1 MIKRYDYDIFFIRL
15 FRGEDMLK
23 RMINKKLIIT
33 SAALFALFLIYLV
46 PKDTFYQVKDADSKV
61 SYVDAEVNTEEIY
74 LLNHKNMLGRTKI
87 VWNKPSEDISTKA
100 KFIVESLILDGP
112 NSSSI
117 PNGFRAII
125 PSDTKV
131 NGVTYDNSVLK
142 INFSKELLDIK
153 EELEEKMI
161 EAIVY
166 SVTAI
171 DGVDNVIL
179 YVDNK
184 ILTFL
189 PKTKTS
195 LPSTLNRSIGINK
208 EYDFT
213 KPNDINQVTVYYVDE
228 WEGNQY
234 YVPVTKYVN
243 DDREKIKIIIDEL
256 TSTSSYHS
264 NLMSYLNSNTEVLNV
279 TTNDDIMELD
289 FNSYIFQDSEDK
301 NILEEV
307 IYTISL
313 SVQDNYD
320 VSEVVFKVNEEE
332 ICKTVLKSIE

>member
-1 MIKRYDYDIFFIRL
+1 
-15 FRGEDMLK
+15 MLK
-23 RMINKKLIIT
+23 KMINKKLAIT

-46 PKDTFYQVKDADSKV
+46 PKDSLYQMKDAPSKV
-61 SYVDAEVNTEEIY
+61 SYVDAQINTEEVY
-74 LLNHKNMLGRTKI
+74 LLNHHNLLGRTKI
-87 VWNKPSEDISTKA
+87 VCNKPSNDIIKRA
-100 KFIVESLILDGP
+100 QFIVESLILDGP

-117 PNGFRAII
+117 PSGFRAII
-125 PSDTKV
+125 PSGTKV
-131 NGVTYDNSVLK
+131 NGISYDNRVLK
-142 INFSKELLDIK
+142 INFSKELLEVN

-166 SVTAI
+166 SVTTI

-213 KPNDINQVTVYYVDE
+213 KLDNINQVTVYYVDK
-228 WEGNQY
+228 WDDNFY

-243 DDREKIKIIIDEL
+243 DDREKVKIIIDEL

-264 NLMSYLNSNTEVLNV
+264 DLMSFLNSNTEILNV
-279 TTNDDIMELD
+279 TTTDDIMELN

-307 IYTISL
+307 IHTISL
-313 SVQDNYD
+313 SIKDNYD

-332 ICKTVLKSIE
+332 ICKSVLKSIE

>member
-1 MIKRYDYDIFFIRL
+1 
-15 FRGEDMLK
+15 MLK
-23 RMINKKLIIT
+23 KMINKKLAIT

-46 PKDTFYQVKDADSKV
+46 PKDSLYQMKDAPSKV
-61 SYVDAEVNTEEIY
+61 SYVDAQVNTEEVY
-74 LLNHKNMLGRTKI
+74 LLNHHNLLGRTKI
-87 VWNKPSEDISTKA
+87 VCNKPSNDIIKRA
-100 KFIVESLILDGP
+100 QFIVESLILDGP

-117 PNGFRAII
+117 PSGFRAII
-125 PSDTKV
+125 PSGTKV
-131 NGVTYDNSVLK
+131 NGISYDNRVLK
-142 INFSKELLDIK
+142 INFSKELLEIN

-166 SVTAI
+166 SVTTI

-195 LPSTLNRSIGINK
+195 LPSTLNRTIGINK

-213 KPNDINQVTVYYVDE
+213 KLDNINQVTVYYVDK
-228 WEGNQY
+228 WDDNFY

-243 DDREKIKIIIDEL
+243 DDREKVKIIIDEL

-264 NLMSYLNSNTEVLNV
+264 DLMSFLNSNTEILNV
-279 TTNDDIMELD
+279 TTTDDIMELN

-307 IYTISL
+307 IHTISL
-313 SVQDNYD
+313 SIKDNYD

-332 ICKTVLKSIE
+332 ICKSVLKSIE

>member
-1 MIKRYDYDIFFIRL
+1 
-15 FRGEDMLK
+15 MLK
-23 RMINKKLIIT
+23 RMINKKIMIT

-46 PKDTFYQVKDADSKV
+46 PKDTFYQLEDVPSEV
-61 SYVDAEVNTEEIY
+61 SYVSSNIKTEEIY
-74 LLNHKNMLGRTKI
+74 LLNQHNMLGRTKI
-87 VWNKPSEDISTKA
+87 VCNKPSNDVATKA
-100 KFIVESLILDGP
+100 KFVIESLIKDGP

-117 PNGFRAII
+117 PSGFQAIL
-125 PSDTKV
+125 PSETKI
-131 NGVTYDNSVLK
+131 NSITYEKNILK
-142 INFSKELLDIK
+142 VNFSKDLLDINS
-153 EELEEKMI
+153 ELEEKMI

-171 DGVDNVIL
+171 DEIDNIII

-213 KPNDINQVTVYYVDE
+213 KTNSINQVTIYYIDE
-228 WEGNQY
+228 WEGNNY
-234 YVPVTKYVN
+234 YVPVTKYIN
-243 DDREKIKIIIDEL
+243 DDREKVKIIIDEL
-256 TSTSSYHS
+256 TTTSSYHS
-264 NLMSYLNSNTEVLNV
+264 SLMSFLNSNTEILNV
-279 TTNDDIMELD
+279 NTVNDIMELN
-289 FNSYIFQDSEDK
+289 FNSYIFNDNEDK

-313 SVQDNYD
+313 SIKDNYD
-320 VSEVVFKVNEEE
+320 VSSVVFKVNEQE
-332 ICKTVLKSIE
+332 IYKSVLKTIE

>member
-1 MIKRYDYDIFFIRL
+1 
-15 FRGEDMLK
+15 MLK
-23 RMINKKLIIT
+23 KMINKKLAIT

-46 PKDTFYQVKDADSKV
+46 PKDSLYQMKDVPSKV
-61 SYVDAEVNTEEIY
+61 SYVDAQVNTEEIY
-74 LLNHKNMLGRTKI
+74 LLNHHNLLGRTKI
-87 VWNKPSEDISTKA
+87 VCNKPSNDITKRA
-100 KFIVESLILDGP
+100 QFIVESLILDGP

-117 PNGFRAII
+117 PSGFRAII
-125 PSDTKV
+125 PSGTKV
-131 NGVTYDNSVLK
+131 NGISYDNRVLK
-142 INFSKELLDIK
+142 INFSKELLEVN

-166 SVTAI
+166 SVTTI

-179 YVDNK
+179 YVDKK

-213 KPNDINQVTVYYVDE
+213 KLDNINQVTVYYVDK
-228 WEGNQY
+228 WDDNFY

-243 DDREKIKIIIDEL
+243 DDREKVKIIIDEL

-264 NLMSYLNSNTEVLNV
+264 DLMSFLNSNTEILNV
-279 TTNDDIMELD
+279 TTTDDIMELN

-307 IYTISL
+307 IHTISL
-313 SVQDNYD
+313 SIKDNYD

-332 ICKTVLKSIE
+332 ICKSVLKSIE

>member
-1 MIKRYDYDIFFIRL
+1 
-15 FRGEDMLK
+15 MLK
-23 RMINKKLIIT
+23 KMINKKLAIT

-46 PKDTFYQVKDADSKV
+46 PKDTLYQMKDAPSKV
-61 SYVDAEVNTEEIY
+61 SYVDAQVNTEEIY
-74 LLNHKNMLGRTKI
+74 LLNHHNLLGRTKI
-87 VWNKPSEDISTKA
+87 VCNKPSNDITKKA

-117 PNGFRAII
+117 PSGFRPII
-125 PSDTKV
+125 PSGTKV
-131 NGVTYDNSVLK
+131 NGISYDNQVLK
-142 INFSKELLDIK
+142 INFSKELLDIN
-153 EELEEKMI
+153 EQLEEEMI

-166 SVTAI
+166 SVTTI
-171 DGVDNVIL
+171 DEVKNVIL

-213 KPNDINQVTVYYVDE
+213 KLDNINQVTVYYVDK
-228 WEGNQY
+228 WDNNFY

-243 DDREKIKIIIDEL
+243 DDREKVKIIIDEL

-264 NLMSYLNSNTEVLNV
+264 DLMSFLNSNTEILNV
-279 TTNDDIMELD
+279 TTTDDIMELN

-307 IYTISL
+307 IHTISL
-313 SVQDNYD
+313 SIKDNYD

-332 ICKTVLKSIE
+332 ICKSVLKSLE

>member
-1 MIKRYDYDIFFIRL
+1 
-15 FRGEDMLK
+15 MLK
-23 RMINKKLIIT
+23 KMINKKLAIT

-46 PKDTFYQVKDADSKV
+46 PKDTLYQLKDAPSKV
-61 SYVDAEVNTEEIY
+61 SYVDAQVNTEEIY
-74 LLNHKNMLGRTKI
+74 LLNHHNLLGRTKI
-87 VWNKPSEDISTKA
+87 VCNKPSNDITKKA

-117 PNGFRAII
+117 PSGFRPII
-125 PSDTKV
+125 PSGTKV
-131 NGVTYDNSVLK
+131 NGISYDNQVLK
-142 INFSKELLDIK
+142 INFSKELLDIN
-153 EELEEKMI
+153 EQLEEKMI

-166 SVTAI
+166 SVTTI
-171 DGVDNVIL
+171 DEVKNVIL

-213 KPNDINQVTVYYVDE
+213 KLDNINQVTVYYVDK
-228 WEGNQY
+228 WDNNFY

-243 DDREKIKIIIDEL
+243 DDREKVKIIIDEL

-264 NLMSYLNSNTEVLNV
+264 DLMSFLNSNTEILNV
-279 TTNDDIMELD
+279 TTTDDIMELN

-307 IYTISL
+307 IHTISL
-313 SVQDNYD
+313 SIKDNYD

-332 ICKTVLKSIE
+332 ICKSVLKSLE

>member
-1 MIKRYDYDIFFIRL
+1 
-15 FRGEDMLK
+15 MLK
-23 RMINKKLIIT
+23 KMINKKLAIT

-46 PKDTFYQVKDADSKV
+46 PKDSLYQMKDAPSKV
-61 SYVDAEVNTEEIY
+61 SYVDAQINTEEVY
-74 LLNHKNMLGRTKI
+74 LLNHHNLLGRTKI
-87 VWNKPSEDISTKA
+87 VCNKPSNDITKRA
-100 KFIVESLILDGP
+100 QFIVESLILDGP

-117 PNGFRAII
+117 PSGFRAII
-125 PSDTKV
+125 PSGTKV
-131 NGVTYDNSVLK
+131 NGISYDNRVLK
-142 INFSKELLDIK
+142 INFSKELLEIN

-166 SVTAI
+166 SVTTI

-213 KPNDINQVTVYYVDE
+213 KLDNINQVTVYYVDK
-228 WEGNQY
+228 WDDNFY

-243 DDREKIKIIIDEL
+243 DDREKVKIIIDEL

-264 NLMSYLNSNTEVLNV
+264 DLMSFLNSNTEILNV
-279 TTNDDIMELD
+279 TTTDDIMELN

-307 IYTISL
+307 IHTISL
-313 SVQDNYD
+313 SIKDNYD

-332 ICKTVLKSIE
+332 ICKSVLKSIE